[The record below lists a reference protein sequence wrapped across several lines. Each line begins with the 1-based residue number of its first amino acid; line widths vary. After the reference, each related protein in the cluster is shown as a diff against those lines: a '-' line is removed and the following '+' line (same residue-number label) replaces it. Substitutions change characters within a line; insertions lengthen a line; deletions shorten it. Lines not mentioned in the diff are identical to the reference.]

1 MTNSTIPSTILE
13 QGTEFLAAIVEW
25 ARNLPSITW
34 SDLAGEAA
42 QGRVALFS
50 VDMINGFCHEGS
62 LSSPRVQ
69 GIIPAVVGAFN
80 GAYAIGVR
88 NFILAQDCHSPASVE
103 FADFPLHCLA
113 GTSEAETIPELVS
126 LPFANLYTVVTKNS
140 LNAFHDTQLSAWLEV
155 HCDLS
160 TAVVVGDCTDLCVY
174 QMAMHL
180 KLYANAHN
188 LRMRVIVPENAVQ
201 TYDMP
206 VAASREIGTLPHSG
220 DVLHLLFL
228 YHMRLNGIEV
238 VHFSDIARKEPEEPS
253 QQEKAA

>member
-1 MTNSTIPSTILE
+1 MMNSTIPSTILE
-13 QGTEFLAAIVEW
+13 QGTEFLTAIVEW
-25 ARNLPSITW
+25 AHNLPSMAW

-50 VDMINGFCHEGS
+50 VDMINGFCHEGV

-69 GIIPAVVGAFN
+69 GIIPTVVDAFK

-88 NFILAQDCHSPASVE
+88 NFIVVQDCHSPKSVE
-103 FADFPLHCLA
+103 FADFPPHCLA
-113 GTSEAETIPELVS
+113 GTSEAENIPELAI
-126 LPFANLYTVVTKNS
+126 LPFANLYTVVIKNS
-140 LNAFHDTQLSAWLEV
+140 LNAFHGMQLSTWLEG
-155 HCDLS
+155 HRDLS
-160 TAVVVGDCTDLCVY
+160 TAVVIGDCTDLCVH

-188 LRMRVIVPENAVQ
+188 LKMRIIVPENAVQ
-201 TYDMP
+201 TYDIP
-206 VAASREIGTLPHSG
+206 VAVAREIGALPHSG

-238 VHFSDIARKEPEEPS
+238 VREI
-253 QQEKAA
+253 KAL